1 MEHDGQLMRGLPKG
15 RCLLFV
21 PGCWPLGRR
30 LIISANLFHARYLQ
44 ESSALKYEEPLN
56 LQRLLLVVICYSGA
70 KIVYVWF
77 LGLREVLGEP
87 LFVDALWRESRG
99 KRQGIVFSPAVGG
112 AASRFSYPAGEN

>member
-30 LIISANLFHARYLQ
+30 LIISANLFHAQYLQ

-87 LFVDALWRESRG
+87 LFVDALWRELPSVNPGVLFRPALGGWWSRLLP
-99 KRQGIVFSPAVGG
+99 QV
-112 AASRFSYPAGEN
+112 